1 MWEHGGGEEDF
12 GKVGSWRECGDSC
25 DGLLEKGGDIMAQ
38 SSVVN

>member
-1 MWEHGGGEEDF
+1 MVGEKRVL
-12 GKVGSWRECGDSC
+12 GNVGSWRECGDSC